1 MEKITTYKLCNM
13 AILVSPNV
21 MSFFG
26 AIDSHNFWSNGI
38 NSVVLDVLWG
48 RIVVVVASLGRSG
61 VGGPPV
67 RVLHAEVETL

>member
-26 AIDSHNFWSNGI
+26 AIDSHNF
-38 NSVVLDVLWG
+38 
-48 RIVVVVASLGRSG
+48 
-61 VGGPPV
+61 
-67 RVLHAEVETL
+67 